1 MPEIERQLGSRYF
14 LEEEL
19 GRGGMG
25 IVWRGRDHATNV
37 AYAIKIVR
45 PELAQDD
52 KVVARFIRERRALT
66 QLRHPNIVA
75 VHDLIAEGDRLALVM
90 DLIAGETLLAYR
102 DRCGGTIPPGEASW
116 LAAQICDALTA
127 VHAAGIVHRDL
138 KPANVLLDQ
147 GGERLLPI
155 RLADF
160 GIALEDGGT
169 SVTSTG
175 MLVGTAEYLAPEIID
190 GLPPGPAADV
200 YAFGITLYELLAGRT
215 PFHGGHT
222 AAVIRRHLEAEPLR
236 PDGVPDELWSII
248 AECLA
253 KDPAQRPAAAALA
266 IRLHHFAPG
275 PPADGLRTAPP
286 TLADVPAAH
295 VQPATTPP
303 GPPWPL
309 APSGPATGPAQAG
322 RTVRRPVVIAALA
335 TATVLAAAGA
345 AIAVGLSSGPGR
357 GGQAAGGPAGTG
369 THAGST
375 GQGVKGLKAR
385 LKGRTRAKALGQPS
399 SKGSTSPGATTSAHP
414 VVTGWRCGSPVSFG
428 GGRLQGCIRTDG
440 TSIYLKGTFGPSSA
454 ADVSIRLVLLDSAGN
469 KLNQTGHS
477 PFCNSTQC
485 TYQFAF
491 TPPHGTYSGQP
502 KLFFG
507 SRHQY
512 QTAGTQS
519 PSVTV

>member
-1 MPEIERQLGSRYF
+1 VPEIERQLGSRYF

-102 DRCGGTIPPGEASW
+102 QRCGGTIPPGEAAW

-160 GIALEDGGT
+160 GIALENGGT

-175 MLVGTAEYLAPEIID
+175 MLVGTAEYLAPEIIE

-215 PFHGGHT
+215 
-222 AAVIRRHLEAEPLR
+222 L
-236 PDGVPDELWSII
+236 
-248 AECLA
+248 
-253 KDPAQRPAAAALA
+253 
-266 IRLHHFAPG
+266 
-275 PPADGLRTAPP
+275 PP

-303 GPPWPL
+303 WPPWPL
-309 APSGPATGPAQAG
+309 APSGPATGPAQARRTIRRPGHRDRSG
-322 RTVRRPVVIAALA
+322 RGGGGDRGRPVV
-335 TATVLAAAGA
+335 GRR
-345 AIAVGLSSGPGR
+345 PGR
-357 GGQAAGGPAGTG
+357 PGRR
-369 THAGST
+369 GS
-375 GQGVKGLKAR
+375 GWDRYPCREHRPGRQGVENFCR
-385 LKGRTRAKALGQPS
+385 LS
-399 SKGSTSPGATTSAHP
+399 
-414 VVTGWRCGSPVSFG
+414 
-428 GGRLQGCIRTDG
+428 
-440 TSIYLKGTFGPSSA
+440 
-454 ADVSIRLVLLDSAGN
+454 VLE
-469 KLNQTGHS
+469 
-477 PFCNSTQC
+477 C
-485 TYQFAF
+485 
-491 TPPHGTYSGQP
+491 
-502 KLFFG
+502 
-507 SRHQY
+507 
-512 QTAGTQS
+512 
-519 PSVTV
+519 V